1 MNIGLYRGLDSA
13 LLRQVVY
20 CGLRLGLFRMAQE
33 RIKNKENRVMT
44 LMEKT
49 LYQMGAGLIGS
60 ALANPLDMALIR
72 FQAYNA
78 RADS

>member
-49 LYQMGAGLIGS
+49 LYSMGAGLIGS

-72 FQAYNA
+72 FQADNA
-78 RADS
+78 LADS